1 MDLQQIRANGVVD
14 LQNPFRRI
22 AAFSLTLL
30 LTYCTIQLP
39 AFVTSL
45 LLGDSQLHTLSAF
58 QGIITILTIILGFE
72 WFAETYIDVPKAE
85 PERVD

>member
-1 MDLQQIRANGVVD
+1 MNLQQIRANGRVD

-22 AAFSLTLL
+22 AAFLLTLGM
-30 LTYCTIQLP
+30 TYCIILLP
-39 AFVTSL
+39 ASIASL
-45 LLGDSQLHTLSAF
+45 LLGDSHLHTISTF

-72 WFAETYIDVPKAE
+72 WFAETYIDKQEEE